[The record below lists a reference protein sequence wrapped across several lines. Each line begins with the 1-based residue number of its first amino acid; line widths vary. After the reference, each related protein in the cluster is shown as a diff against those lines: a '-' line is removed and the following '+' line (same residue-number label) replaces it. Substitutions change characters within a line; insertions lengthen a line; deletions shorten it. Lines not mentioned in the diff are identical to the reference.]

1 MLAITAMFGQ
11 GSFCLKQES
20 LENKHL
26 IVEGEYWYPY
36 LFWLCPGAPDDG
48 LEWEEDCPGNR
59 TYDGV
64 MWHLILFMKQ
74 ARNFTFSLIDQG
86 DYEWGSCSS
95 INNCTG
101 MIGVVNR
108 GEADFALGC
117 KFRGENRSCHIIRYN
132 VLGPFDPTY
141 SRSQSVDFSSAISM
155 GSYDIIIP
163 LNVENDAWSFVN
175 PYDYEVWIF
184 SLATVPIMIF
194 ILLLGDFLVYP
205 AINLDT
211 WLFFVF
217 RNVLSESWQSYRRIE
232 KRLPG
237 KKLFLYQILLISVWV
252 WPCFLLVKAF
262 SGNLTAMIARP
273 KLDLKFKE
281 PEDLLYQDEIKLVV
295 EDEIGAIEY
304 MRQSLTGSTM
314 RNLIEKTKVF
324 GYDDLDPE
332 EIMKD
337 CFTNTDKYVKNK
349 NYAAICDIDTIKG
362 RLSHDFSET
371 GKCNWYI
378 TQKSL
383 FQSASVMVFQ
393 VSRIPSHLIFHY
405 YFVFLY
411 FPEREPLP
419 G

>member
-1 MLAITAMFGQ
+1 
-11 GSFCLKQES
+11 
-20 LENKHL
+20 
-26 IVEGEYWYPY
+26 
-36 LFWLCPGAPDDG
+36 
-48 LEWEEDCPGNR
+48 
-59 TYDGV
+59 
-64 MWHLILFMKQ
+64 
-74 ARNFTFSLIDQG
+74 
-86 DYEWGSCSS
+86 
-95 INNCTG
+95 
-101 MIGVVNR
+101 
-108 GEADFALGC
+108 
-117 KFRGENRSCHIIRYN
+117 
-132 VLGPFDPTY
+132 
-141 SRSQSVDFSSAISM
+141 M

-281 PEDLLYQDEIKLVV
+281 PGDLLYQDEIKLVV

-304 MRQSLTGSTM
+304 MRQSPTGSTM
-314 RNLIEKTKVF
+314 RSLIEKTQVF
-324 GYDDLDPE
+324 GQDDLDPE
-332 EIMKD
+332 EIMED
-337 CFTNTDKYVKNK
+337 CFTNTDRFIN
-349 NYAAICDIDTIKG
+349 NYAAICDEDSIKS
-362 RLSHDFSET
+362 RLTDDFTET
-371 GKCNWYI
+371 GQCNWYLA
-378 TQKSL
+378 QKSL
-383 FQSASVMVFQ
+383 FQIPSVMAFQ
-393 VSRIPSHLIFHY
+393 VRTVLGHLTFHY
-405 YFVFLY
+405 YSY
-411 FPEREPLP
+411 NFPEREPLP